1 MFKEFNL
8 KTKIYIIFIYAIS
21 IFLIIN
27 IYFDYYPNFKIN
39 LYNLI
44 IFTIL
49 AIITES
55 MHVLFNNISFNTSFT
70 IALASI
76 LLFGPIFA
84 IIITSLGAAFRIYK
98 KDNKLCCILNVPIYK
113 TLFNMSIM
121 IISSALSSKVFDYL
135 GGNYYDFYRSFIP
148 ILGLAFTFLIVNYSL
163 IYFLIHLMSG
173 ERFIAL
179 IANNISMGFLNT
191 IAMLPLG
198 VMTAMGFRQFNY
210 LGVIVV
216 FGPILLARYSFML
229 YAEMKNSYMDTVRAL
244 SMAVEAKDRYTEGH
258 SSRVV
263 EYAEKI
269 GTAMRFTENHLENL
283 KIASLLHD
291 IGKIGIPEAIL
302 NKPGRLSD
310 EEYNVIKT
318 HPVIGANIIKDVSN
332 LKNVVNI
339 VKYHHERYDGTGYP
353 EGLKGDAIPIEAAII
368 SVADAYD
375 AMCSDRPY
383 RKAMPKEKAV
393 SILKEEKGRQFN
405 PKVVDVFLKILSRQS
420 N

>member
-1 MFKEFNL
+1 MQVVYN
-8 KTKIYIIFIYAIS
+8 AIS
-21 IFLIIN
+21 VCTG
-27 IYFDYYPNFKIN
+27 Y
-39 LYNLI
+39 
-44 IFTIL
+44 T
-49 AIITES
+49 
-55 MHVLFNNISFNTSFT
+55 VL
-70 IALASI
+70 LASM
-76 LLFGPIFA
+76 LLFGPMA
-84 IIITSLGAAFRIYK
+84 TIIIVCTGTMLRIYK
-98 KDNKLCCILNVPIYK
+98 TNNKFRFVFNVPLYK
-113 TLFNMSIM
+113 TLFNISIM
-121 IISSALSSKVFDYL
+121 LISIVLSAKVYEFL
-135 GGNYYDFYRSFIP
+135 GGIYYKFNASFIP
-148 ILGLAFTFLIVNYSL
+148 ILCMSLTFLIVNYFL
-163 IYFLIHLMSG
+163 IYFLIHLISG
-173 ERFIAL
+173 EKFFSLLAR
-179 IANNISMGFLNT
+179 NVPMGLLNF

-198 VMTAMGFRQFNY
+198 VMTAIGFKQYNY

-216 FGPILLARYSFML
+216 FGPILLARYSFVL
-229 YAEMKNSYMDTVRAL
+229 YANMKESYMDTVRAL

-269 GTAMRFTENHLENL
+269 GTAMRFTENHLETL

-332 LKNVVNI
+332 LKSVVNI

-383 RKAMPKEKAV
+383 RKAMPKEKAI